1 MGGTAGAMRAH
12 ITGDLGWLSGIQK
25 DAYKYMVA
33 NAIGDLNQYS
43 EAHNIGLNRTA
54 EMIKEWGGKSMTESE
69 RYARTMA
76 FMGYV
81 SHLNQSGKFKGDQM
95 ALFAKA
101 EELTNKSM
109 ANYRHTERAGM
120 FNKTGSVGSAAAT
133 LNTFKINQWNQMYDF
148 AKYGKRTGDYK
159 PLVAMLMTQWLMAG
173 ALGMYGIDEIEDMW
187 SLLKKGLVELGVAD
201 KELLAFSPKKMIAD
215 NLYEW
220 AAFGIPSSVM
230 DRNWSSRM
238 SAGNVIDASFTGV
251 FPFVSDYAKQIGAF
265 AGVLKDMVSGKDFTE
280 SGERAIHAAL
290 PSSMKSWYEMNS
302 STLVDAEG
310 NPYPTTRDP
319 RQLQYRR
326 TEEDKFA
333 KDHPLMGMQSLNE
346 GKARQLEYQTKQ
358 YEGNVQRLQQV
369 LSEDFEGAMR
379 NGDFDTAVDI
389 LQKYID
395 NDGQWQNLIRQI
407 DDDMMKQ
414 YFTED
419 EWLTL
424 KAGGEQSLKRLLR
437 RLEFKG
443 AR

>member
-1 MGGTAGAMRAH
+1 MCAG
-12 ITGDLGWLSGIQK
+12 
-25 DAYKYMVA
+25 Y
-33 NAIGDLNQYS
+33 
-43 EAHNIGLNRTA
+43 
-54 EMIKEWGGKSMTESE
+54 
-69 RYARTMA
+69 
-76 FMGYV
+76 
-81 SHLNQSGKFKGDQM
+81 
-95 ALFAKA
+95 
-101 EELTNKSM
+101 
-109 ANYRHTERAGM
+109 
-120 FNKTGSVGSAAAT
+120 
-133 LNTFKINQWNQMYDF
+133 
-148 AKYGKRTGDYK
+148 
-159 PLVAMLMTQWLMAG
+159 
-173 ALGMYGIDEIEDMW
+173 
-187 SLLKKGLVELGVAD
+187 
-201 KELLAFSPKKMIAD
+201 
-215 NLYEW
+215 
-220 AAFGIPSSVM
+220 
-230 DRNWSSRM
+230 
-238 SAGNVIDASFTGV
+238 VIDASFTGV

-333 KDHPLMGMQSLNE
+333 KDHPLVGMQSLNE

-358 YEGNVQRLQQV
+358 YEDNVQRLQQV